1 MLQLHQKATRN
12 LDDTVRGLS
21 ERTTAAALRAKFEE
35 YGEVEH
41 FNFYNPSYAERALG
55 SGDVKF
61 VREKDAEAALQDMNN
76 KEFVD
81 NDMFDGQV
89 IHVFK
94 GDASPVPTARYSSS
108 YGKRSWRRP
117 LGDSGD
123 DSYSSAALTALLRDS
138 EVMIFEWELPALLGY
153 RFPRADFHAKTE
165 FVLEATTLVAR
176 GRYIELYSC
185 RQYLDKF
192 FPERGVELVEN
203 IIKSLGSFNRI
214 FERDVLIEAR
224 PNLLT
229 IRTSS
234 KVLRVQIRDI
244 AVWLCLAFRER
255 IEGGGIMISTG
266 SFVGNKFEMTEELKD
281 RSLSCWYPLFD
292 KVVVVGKPS
301 DVFSKDV
308 PLKLSFGALIQ
319 LAAVEY
325 PIMVDSG
332 LVLMG
337 YSTALVPIEIN
348 NDGQVLWHL
357 EVSDGKQQL
366 RKSELR
372 ATKGSWLQKPTLE
385 ELQTREA
392 LLGWCASANIQL
404 GTDRLKA
411 ANVKWSNARVKHT
424 TWRWRGANLQLLAQS
439 AAPLQIGGQ
448 FGLSWERGFNIIRF
462 TPQNNYI
469 KCLINSKLE
478 SVVLY
483 DVAAQRAWLVPLISA
498 YHHMLL
504 MYYGKQFPSRKS
516 NQQPIPVI
524 TPSSN
529 GASSSFEAL
538 RFSGGVVVEG
548 EKEDALTIR
557 DLIMGFSINFSETN
571 VQPPRRSHIYGY
583 ELLDLVMHSHRSEL
597 KTITV
602 DRQGLA
608 WAPLLKEVPCLF
620 CAGLG
625 EAIVGMRS
633 SKQDSPCNSLPL
645 GEDLL
650 ASQLDTIQTLC
661 NKQGSTFTSVSGQV
675 TQTHSLVFQQGQL
688 FNQCDHSMGEASSC
702 WDHPETFVQKLQKLQ
717 KETDENENGTGIKGI
732 VSQVTGA
739 VILGDVK
746 GHILDRASEIWR

>member
-1 MLQLHQKATRN
+1 MVIEQ
-12 LDDTVRGLS
+12 DMVI
-21 ERTTAAALRAKFEE
+21 RTTA
-35 YGEVEH
+35 
-41 FNFYNPSYAERALG
+41 
-55 SGDVKF
+55 
-61 VREKDAEAALQDMNN
+61 
-76 KEFVD
+76 
-81 NDMFDGQV
+81 
-89 IHVFK
+89 
-94 GDASPVPTARYSSS
+94 
-108 YGKRSWRRP
+108 
-117 LGDSGD
+117 
-123 DSYSSAALTALLRDS
+123 
-138 EVMIFEWELPALLGY
+138 
-153 RFPRADFHAKTE
+153 
-165 FVLEATTLVAR
+165 
-176 GRYIELYSC
+176 
-185 RQYLDKF
+185 
-192 FPERGVELVEN
+192 
-203 IIKSLGSFNRI
+203 
-214 FERDVLIEAR
+214 
-224 PNLLT
+224 NLLA
-229 IRTSS
+229 IQTSS
-234 KVLRVQIRDI
+234 KVNQVQIRDI
-244 AVWLCLAFRER
+244 AVWLCLTFRVP
-255 IEGGGIMISTG
+255 GGRSTPMISTG
-266 SFVGNKFEMTEELKD
+266 GFIGTTLELAK
-281 RSLSCWYPLFD
+281 RPIKASTSCWFPLFD
-292 KVVVVGKPS
+292 KVVVVAKPS
-301 DVFSKDV
+301 DVFPEV
-308 PLKLSFGALIQ
+308 GPLKLSFGALIQ

-348 NDGQVLWHL
+348 SDGLILWHL
-357 EVSDGKQQL
+357 EVAAGERQL
-366 RKSELR
+366 RTSELH
-372 ATKGSWLQKPTLE
+372 ATKGSWLQKSTLE
-385 ELQTREA
+385 ELQTPEA

-411 ANVKWSNARVKHT
+411 ADVKWSNARVKHT

-448 FGLSWERGFNIIRF
+448 LGLSWERSFNTIRF
-462 TPQNNYI
+462 TPANNYTR
-469 KCLINSKLE
+469 CLVNSKLE
-478 SVVLY
+478 SIVLY

-504 MYYGKQFPSRKS
+504 IYYGRQFLPSRKS

-538 RFSGGVVVEG
+538 SSSGGVVVEG
-548 EKEDALTIR
+548 ENEDALTIR
-557 DLIMGFSINFSETN
+557 DLIMGFSINFSGTD
-571 VQPPRRSHIYGY
+571 VQPPKRSHIYGY
-583 ELLDLVMHSHRSEL
+583 ELLDLVTHSHRSEL

-645 GEDLL
+645 GQNLL

-675 TQTHSLVFQQGQL
+675 TQTHSLFFQQGQL
-688 FNQCDHSMGEASSC
+688 FNQCDHSTGEASSC

-717 KETDENENGTGIKGI
+717 KETDENENGTGVNGI

-746 GHILDRASEIWR
+746 GRIFDRASEFWRLV

>member
-1 MLQLHQKATRN
+1 MTIWLRLLIHLQ
-12 LDDTVRGLS
+12 
-21 ERTTAAALRAKFEE
+21 
-35 YGEVEH
+35 
-41 FNFYNPSYAERALG
+41 
-55 SGDVKF
+55 
-61 VREKDAEAALQDMNN
+61 
-76 KEFVD
+76 
-81 NDMFDGQV
+81 
-89 IHVFK
+89 
-94 GDASPVPTARYSSS
+94 
-108 YGKRSWRRP
+108 
-117 LGDSGD
+117 
-123 DSYSSAALTALLRDS
+123 
-138 EVMIFEWELPALLGY
+138 
-153 RFPRADFHAKTE
+153 
-165 FVLEATTLVAR
+165 VL
-176 GRYIELYSC
+176 I
-185 RQYLDKF
+185 
-192 FPERGVELVEN
+192 
-203 IIKSLGSFNRI
+203 
-214 FERDVLIEAR
+214 ERDVLIEAGS
-224 PNLLT
+224 NLLT

-234 KVLRVQIRDI
+234 KALRVQIRDI
-244 AVWLCLAFRER
+244 AIWLCLVFRVP
-255 IEGGGIMISTG
+255 INGGGIMISTG
-266 SFVGNKFEMTEELKD
+266 SFVGTTFEITEKMVD
-281 RSLSCWYPLFD
+281 RSLACWYPLFGN
-292 KVVVVGKPS
+292 VVVVAKPS
-301 DVFSKDV
+301 VVFPEDV
-308 PLKLSFGALIQ
+308 PLKLSFRALIQ

-332 LVLMG
+332 LFLMG

-348 NDGQVLWHL
+348 NDGQVLWRL
-357 EVSDGKQQL
+357 EVSAGKQQL
-366 RKSELR
+366 RKSELH

-385 ELQTREA
+385 ELQTPEA

-411 ANVKWSNARVKHT
+411 ADVKWSNARVKHT
-424 TWRWRGANLQLLAQS
+424 TWCWRGANLQLLAQS

-448 FGLSWERGFNIIRF
+448 FGLSWERDFNTIRF
-462 TPQNNYI
+462 TPRNNYNN
-469 KCLINSKLE
+469 CLINSKLE

-498 YHHMLL
+498 YRHMLL
-504 MYYGKQFPSRKS
+504 MYYEKQFPPRKS
-516 NQQPIPVI
+516 NQQTIPVI

-538 RFSGGVVVEG
+538 SSSRGVVVEG

-571 VQPPRRSHIYGY
+571 LQPPRRSHIYGY

-602 DRQGLA
+602 DRRGLA
-608 WAPLLKEVPCLF
+608 WAPLLKEVPCLI

-633 SKQDSPCNSLPL
+633 SKQDFPCNSLPL
-645 GEDLL
+645 GQELL

-717 KETDENENGTGIKGI
+717 KETNENENGTGINGV

-746 GHILDRASEIWR
+746 GHILERASEFWQRV

>member
-1 MLQLHQKATRN
+1 MPLL
-12 LDDTVRGLS
+12 LFEGVS

-35 YGEVEH
+35 YGEVEN
-41 FNFYNPSYAERALG
+41 FNFYGHGYAERALG
-55 SGDVKF
+55 FGEVEF
-61 VREKDAEAALQDMNN
+61 VWEEDAEVALQDMNN
-76 KEFVD
+76 KD
-81 NDMFDGQV
+81 IDGQV

-94 GDASPVPTARYSSS
+94 GAASPVPTTRYSSS
-108 YGKRSWRRP
+108 YGKRSLRRP
-117 LGDSGD
+117 LGDSED
-123 DSYSSAALTALLRDS
+123 DSYSSAVLTTSLRDWKDI
-138 EVMIFEWELPALLGY
+138 IFEWELPSLLKSWD
-153 RFPRADFHAKTE
+153 PSADRRAKTE
-165 FVLEATTLVAR
+165 FVLEAITLVAR
-176 GRYIELYSC
+176 GKYIEVYSC
-185 RQYLDKF
+185 RQYLNKF
-192 FPERGVELVEN
+192 FPERGVKLVEN
-203 IIKSLGSFNRI
+203 IIKSLNSLDVIIEQEMVIWTTFN
-214 FERDVLIEAR
+214 F
-224 PNLLT
+224 LT

-234 KVLRVQIRDI
+234 KDLQVQIRDI
-244 AVWLCLAFRER
+244 AVWLCLTFRVPVER
-255 IEGGGIMISTG
+255 SVPMISTG
-266 SFVGNKFEMTEELKD
+266 AFIGTTFELAERLIKPST
-281 RSLSCWYPLFD
+281 SCWFPLFD
-292 KVVVVGKPS
+292 NVILVVKPS
-301 DVFSKDV
+301 DVFPEGG

-337 YSTALVPIEIN
+337 CSTALVPIEIN

-357 EVSDGKQQL
+357 EVSAGERQL
-366 RKSELR
+366 RTSELH
-372 ATKGSWLQKPTLE
+372 ATKGSWLQKSTLE
-385 ELQTREA
+385 ELQTPEA

-411 ANVKWSNARVKHT
+411 ADVKWSNARVKHT

-448 FGLSWERGFNIIRF
+448 LGLSWERSLNTIRF
-462 TPQNNYI
+462 TPANNYTR
-469 KCLINSKLE
+469 CLVNSKLE

-504 MYYGKQFPSRKS
+504 MYYVKQFLPSRKS

-538 RFSGGVVVEG
+538 SSSGGVVVEG
-548 EKEDALTIR
+548 ENEDALTIR
-557 DLIMGFSINFSETN
+557 DLIMGFSINFSRTD
-571 VQPPRRSHIYGY
+571 VQPPKRSHIYGY

-645 GEDLL
+645 GQNLL
-650 ASQLDTIQTLC
+650 ASQLGTIQTLC

-675 TQTHSLVFQQGQL
+675 TQTHSLFFQQGQL
-688 FNQCDHSMGEASSC
+688 FNQCDHSTGEASSC

-717 KETDENENGTGIKGI
+717 KETDKNENGTGVNGI

-746 GHILDRASEIWR
+746 GHIFDRASEFWR

>member
-1 MLQLHQKATRN
+1 ML
-12 LDDTVRGLS
+12 
-21 ERTTAAALRAKFEE
+21 
-35 YGEVEH
+35 
-41 FNFYNPSYAERALG
+41 
-55 SGDVKF
+55 
-61 VREKDAEAALQDMNN
+61 
-76 KEFVD
+76 
-81 NDMFDGQV
+81 
-89 IHVFK
+89 I
-94 GDASPVPTARYSSS
+94 
-108 YGKRSWRRP
+108 
-117 LGDSGD
+117 
-123 DSYSSAALTALLRDS
+123 
-138 EVMIFEWELPALLGY
+138 
-153 RFPRADFHAKTE
+153 
-165 FVLEATTLVAR
+165 
-176 GRYIELYSC
+176 
-185 RQYLDKF
+185 
-192 FPERGVELVEN
+192 
-203 IIKSLGSFNRI
+203 
-214 FERDVLIEAR
+214 ERDVLIRAR
-224 PNLLT
+224 TKVLS

-234 KVLRVQIRDI
+234 KDLRMKIRDI
-244 AVWLCLAFRER
+244 AVWLCLAFRAPMER
-255 IEGGGIMISTG
+255 SAPRISTG
-266 SFVGNKFEMTEELKD
+266 GFIGTTFELAERLIKAST
-281 RSLSCWYPLFD
+281 SCWFPLFD
-292 KVVVVGKPS
+292 QVAVVVEPS
-301 DVFSKDV
+301 NIFPEGG

-348 NDGQVLWHL
+348 NDGQILWHL
-357 EVSDGKQQL
+357 EVSAGERQI
-366 RKSELR
+366 RTSELH

-385 ELQTREA
+385 ELQTPEA

-411 ANVKWSNARVKHT
+411 ADVKWSSARVKHT

-448 FGLSWERGFNIIRF
+448 LGISWERSINTIRF
-462 TPQNNYI
+462 TPGKNYFN
-469 KCLINSKLE
+469 CLVNSRLE

-483 DVAAQRAWLVPLISA
+483 DVAARRAWLVPLTSA

-504 MYYGKQFPSRKS
+504 MYHGNQSPSKTS
-516 NQQPIPVI
+516 NQQPIPVV
-524 TPSSN
+524 TLSSN
-529 GASSSFEAL
+529 GPSSSLEAL
-538 RFSGGVVVEG
+538 ICSGGVVVEG
-548 EKEDALTIR
+548 ENEDTLTIR
-557 DLIMGFSINFSETN
+557 DLIMGFSINFSETK

-645 GEDLL
+645 GQDLL
-650 ASQLDTIQTLC
+650 ASQLGTIQTLC

-688 FNQCDHSMGEASSC
+688 FNQCDHSTGEASSC

-717 KETDENENGTGIKGI
+717 KETDKNENGTGVNGI

-746 GHILDRASEIWR
+746 GHIFDRASEFWR